1 MILLGVKCGTC
12 PFFSSEI
19 LESFRI
25 CLSFPAFVQKPWHKY
40 DRLDAIKR
48 LKSLCLG
55 LWLKEHLSWQCQHN
69 VNIMSLCSEM
79 RNFNEFQVWSCLR
92 CRVWWRGQ
100 FGGKRLKIVSRS
112 LSKTI
117 TCPYLR
123 HNADSSRSESSK
135 NQFISRSTMHCVFY
149 CRYIPTVNQCQ
160 GIWSALVPS
169 IHSPSQAF
177 ACESI
182 EALSRLY
189 KSRILQADL
198 GPQQEMSQ
206 GWLAKMTQDEA
217 QKRRAELAEHSK
229 MFSS

>member
-1 MILLGVKCGTC
+1 MGYTWAATTGLSDECRWKLRMHTGVNKWMHQQMILLGAKCGTC

-25 CLSFPAFVQKPWHKY
+25 CRNFPAFVQKLWHKLY

-92 CRVWWRGQ
+92 CWVWWRGQ

-117 TCPYLR
+117 TCLYLR

-135 NQFISRSTMHCVFY
+135 NQFISRSTMNCVF
-149 CRYIPTVNQCQ
+149 
-160 GIWSALVPS
+160 
-169 IHSPSQAF
+169 
-177 ACESI
+177 
-182 EALSRLY
+182 
-189 KSRILQADL
+189 
-198 GPQQEMSQ
+198 
-206 GWLAKMTQDEA
+206 
-217 QKRRAELAEHSK
+217 
-229 MFSS
+229 

>member
-1 MILLGVKCGTC
+1 MCLSCDGIHLGCDCDYWAFWWMWNELNTGVNKWMHQHMILLGVKCGTC
-12 PFFSSEI
+12 PFFSSES

-25 CLSFPAFVQKPWHKY
+25 CLNFPAFVQKPWHKY

-92 CRVWWRGQ
+92 CWVWWRGQ

-135 NQFISRSTMHCVFY
+135 NQFISRSTMNCVF
-149 CRYIPTVNQCQ
+149 
-160 GIWSALVPS
+160 
-169 IHSPSQAF
+169 
-177 ACESI
+177 
-182 EALSRLY
+182 
-189 KSRILQADL
+189 
-198 GPQQEMSQ
+198 
-206 GWLAKMTQDEA
+206 
-217 QKRRAELAEHSK
+217 
-229 MFSS
+229 